1 MERVGAAGAPAHVR
15 DARASDERLIDTPRL
30 TLEPQCARHAAEMF
44 VVLSDPEIYRFEN
57 APPASPEWLCECFI
71 KLETRRSADGSE
83 AWLNWVLRLRS
94 GEAIG
99 YVQATVDTQGQ
110 ALIAYVLASPH
121 WGRGL
126 AQEAV
131 QAMVAELAAQW
142 QVHRLLAVFKRGNL
156 RSRRLLEHLGFDAG
170 TAAQRALHEVQ
181 DDEDLMQRALA
192 ATVAPP

>member
-1 MERVGAAGAPAHVR
+1 MN
-15 DARASDERLIDTPRL
+15 IDTPRL

-99 YVQATVDTQGQ
+99 YVQATVGAQGQ

-131 QAMVAELAAQW
+131 RAMVAELAAQW
-142 QVHRLLAVFKRGNL
+142 RVHTLMAVFKRGNL
-156 RSRRLLEHLGFDAG
+156 RSRRLLERLGFDAG
-170 TAAQRALHEVQ
+170 CAAQRVQFEVE
-181 DDEDLMQRALA
+181 DDEDLMQRVLA
-192 ATVAPP
+192 TNVAAS

>member
-1 MERVGAAGAPAHVR
+1 M
-15 DARASDERLIDTPRL
+15 
-30 TLEPQCARHAAEMF
+30 
-44 VVLSDPEIYRFEN
+44 
-57 APPASPEWLCECFI
+57 
-71 KLETRRSADGSE
+71 
-83 AWLNWVLRLRS
+83 
-94 GEAIG
+94 
-99 YVQATVDTQGQ
+99 
-110 ALIAYVLASPH
+110 LASPH

-131 QAMVAELAAQW
+131 QAMVAKLAAQW